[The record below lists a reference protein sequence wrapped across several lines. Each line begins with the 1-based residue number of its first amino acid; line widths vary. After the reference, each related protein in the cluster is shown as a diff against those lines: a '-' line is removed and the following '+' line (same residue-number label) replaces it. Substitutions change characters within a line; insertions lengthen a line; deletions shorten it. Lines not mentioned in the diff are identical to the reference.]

1 MLTFFPI
8 IGIKINWLLF
18 LIDRKIGD
26 SVFGRLF
33 GLKGGLCPVGREK
46 SYS

>member
-18 LIDRKIGD
+18 LIDKKVGD
-26 SVFGRLF
+26 SVFVRIL
-33 GLKGGLCPVGREK
+33 GLKRGVPPVGREK